1 MFIIVILL
9 KFQKQILL
17 KLGAEA
23 QLSLLIFFFFT
34 NLKSHHS
41 FGKPEPDRVIKKQL
55 ESDRL
60 KMNVDPQPSLPQAVK
75 KADS

>member
-1 MFIIVILL
+1 MILL

-23 QLSLLIFFFFT
+23 QLSLLSFFFFT

-55 ESDRL
+55 ESDPL
-60 KMNVDPQPSLPQAVK
+60 KMNVDPQPCLPQAVK
-75 KADS
+75 IADS